1 MRAKIEVAMDNAAF
15 DEPATELARI
25 LRDLAKHVEN
35 GEHDRRL
42 MDSNG
47 NHVGNFK
54 IIGGAK

>member
-1 MRAKIEVAMDNAAF
+1 
-15 DEPATELARI
+15 
-25 LRDLAKHVEN
+25 LAKHVEN